1 VAIDN
6 DFIKRGKDEKAKT
19 EFAVSLYYAY
29 YDSLGCGRLVVKL
42 HPHDVSKLAKL
53 VSGQAISPRPR
64 FSAVM
69 TAGNILVLTPDRK
82 GYALSGHSIQFTT
95 LSQLRIAEPA
105 PGVSRKIDHAIMR
118 WGAGGTW
125 QISLPPD
132 FVSYDPNGKPG
143 TRLRDSVGRT
153 AGSSNT
159 EIPPTEVPDTEVP
172 EVEVPHIHVP
182 TYNMQQLELPFQ
194 PDTSRIPYPI
204 ALENVRVAKD
214 LRLAALVN
222 RLKSRVSIPPSSF
235 GYTQHISIKNYTTI
249 CISCTELV
257 RNSIFNCDISL
268 SPDEVDIVHNAVT
281 NYLTDMAKEEY
292 RRRRMIEILDI
303 RKEMYGI

>member
-1 VAIDN
+1 MSIDR
-6 DFIKRGKDEKAKT
+6 DFVKRGKDEKTKT

-29 YDSLGCGRLVVKL
+29 YDSTSCGRLVVKF
-42 HPHDVSKLAKL
+42 HPHDIPKLSKLVAGQV
-53 VSGQAISPRPR
+53 VSQRPR
-64 FSAVM
+64 FSAIM
-69 TAGNILVLTPDRK
+69 TNGNILVLTPDHK

-143 TRLRDSVGRT
+143 TRLRDSSGRPS
-153 AGSSNT
+153 GSNVV

-204 ALENVRVAKD
+204 ALENIRVAKD
-214 LRLAALVN
+214 LRLAALIN
-222 RLKSRVSIPPSSF
+222 RLKSRVSVPLTGC
-235 GYTQHISIKNYTTI
+235 GYTRHISVKNYTTI
-249 CISCTELV
+249 HVECTEITHH
-257 RNSIFNCDISL
+257 NTFGCDISL
-268 SPDEVDIVHNAVT
+268 SPDEVDIVHTAVI

-292 RRRRMIEILDI
+292 RRRRMVEILNI
-303 RKEMYGI
+303 RKELYGV